1 LKTDSL
7 DCRLGCGASVRV
19 PVALVR
25 EYAQPQPRP
34 PAQAVQRIKA
44 VVAELN
50 ADDWKSRDRAAAQLA
65 ALGPAAAG
73 VLRGMRDGQ
82 PPEVRQRIDQIL
94 ASFEAAGAARPA
106 RQTPPVAVDGDAVQ
120 PNPPADTDAD
130 VAPPDRG

>member
-1 LKTDSL
+1 MPGRLISVDVAKGVAVVRGQKLLTLEAMKMEHSL
-7 DCRLGCGASVRV
+7 TAPFDG
-19 PVALVR
+19 
-25 EYAQPQPRP
+25 
-34 PAQAVQRIKA
+34 K
-44 VVAELN
+44 VAELN

-65 ALGPAAAG
+65 ALGPAAGG
-73 VLRGMRDGQ
+73 VLRAMRDGQ